1 MCKIYGQKWAIRNS
15 NKTGTD
21 YAVETNKIT
30 VRVAGVA
37 NGGFDLLHPQLALLL
52 NHAVLR

>member
-30 VRVAGVA
+30 FCFLTATVVHCI
-37 NGGFDLLHPQLALLL
+37 FQIE
-52 NHAVLR
+52 